1 MSLENNS
8 TKPRTTHSDEFN
20 IFIQKQI
27 NRAVRCVKY
36 NMRQEIDY
44 YKEKLKWKK
53 TIIEN
58 LLPHVDAK
66 RVPSCMPVK
75 GTDLYIRAK
84 NINGTLDLTRIRVG
98 DDLLCGKSIEE
109 YLEFESRQKQ
119 ELREKELREKELR
132 EKELR
137 EQELREQE
145 RREQER
151 REQERSE
158 QESREQERR
167 EQERREQERRREQ
180 ETREQERPNRERL
193 ENQRREQKRKEQE
206 RREIEQKRLE
216 QELFEQKPGKH
227 QIRKQERRREQQ
239 SREPVPREQNHRESE
254 AIKGKNP
261 YQHRIEQH
269 NHKPQNQNCPHSLI
283 PIKKAGRQ
291 TLYSI
296 NRPFIQKT

>member
-1 MSLENNS
+1 
-8 TKPRTTHSDEFN
+8 
-20 IFIQKQI
+20 
-27 NRAVRCVKY
+27 
-36 NMRQEIDY
+36 MRQEIDY

-119 ELREKELREKELR
+119 ELREKELREKELH

-145 RREQER
+145 RREQEH

-158 QESREQERR
+158 QESR